1 MAMGLSLRSLSLA
14 IVVALLL
21 PAGTAPA
28 RAATNIIGAAAVLPD
43 GTLRV
48 NQYWIRLYGVY
59 IPERG
64 QQCRTFISP
73 VYCGARAA
81 VALDTR
87 IQGFVFCQAV
97 SRNTDGS
104 VNAFCS
110 WGRTFNSSGED
121 LGAFLIER
129 GLALAGPDAPFE
141 YVALER
147 VAQTR
152 GSGIW
157 GFRPDVIIRR

>member
-1 MAMGLSLRSLSLA
+1 MGLALRCLSLV
-14 IVVALLL
+14 IVAALLL
-21 PAGTAPA
+21 PAGAAPV
-28 RAATNIIGAAAVLPD
+28 RAGTDIIGAATVLPD

-48 NQYWIRLYGVY
+48 NRYWIRLYGVY
-59 IPERG
+59 FAESG

-73 VYCGARAA
+73 VYCGTRAA

-110 WGRTFNSSGED
+110 VGRTFYSTGED
-121 LGAFLIER
+121 LGAYLIVR

-147 VAQTR
+147 IAQTR

-157 GFRPDVIIRR
+157 GFRPDSILRR

>member
-1 MAMGLSLRSLSLA
+1 MRLALRCLTLVIA
-14 IVVALLL
+14 VALLL
-21 PAGTAPA
+21 PAGAAPG
-28 RAATNIIGAAAVLPD
+28 RAATDILGAAAVLPD

-59 IPERG
+59 IPESG

-73 VYCGARAA
+73 TYCGTRAA

-110 WGRTFNSSGED
+110 VGRTFSSAGED
-121 LGAFLIER
+121 LGAYLIER
-129 GLALAGPDAPFE
+129 GLALAGPYAPFE

-157 GFRPDVIIRR
+157 GFRPDSIFRR